1 MNLSIGLS
9 NGAVKNIVVDD
20 PLTTKIHIAMQISPD
35 NYVYWFS
42 LKNNSTDYPYL
53 SAYHYGYSDVM
64 FSLDKLEKNAG
75 YSTYE
80 IKRKAGVVSLVLTFY
95 DRSYLDK
102 FIGSTNIETDTHA
115 RRIMMRFFTDCEIT
129 DVAYSLVEKQWQAN
143 LITLGEIYNNQR
155 IITEQVTSLGRQL
168 DTAKADIYTN
178 RSVLNTVQ
186 TDLRTANKNIITVSN
201 GLEQEKEIMKK
212 ATNDIINL
220 DRVVGILMQAEKQI
234 VEEDTA
240 LAEAVLKIQ
249 TFLSNVQIATSD
261 SKKFIKFNA
270 TQITVPPK
278 DLLFEITQVQQKLE
292 SIKDQVNKLNNVQ
305 LTKVVNYKPKNTF
318 KF

>member
-1 MNLSIGLS
+1 MNLCIGLS

-20 PLTTKIHIAMQISPD
+20 PLVNKIHIAMQIVPD

-53 SAYHYGYSDVM
+53 SGYHYNYSDVL
-64 FSLDKLEKNAG
+64 FSYGREEKNVG
-75 YSTYE
+75 YSSYE
-80 IKRKAGVVSLVLTFY
+80 IKRKENLVSLILTFY
-95 DRSYLDK
+95 DRTYLDR
-102 FIGSTNIETDTHA
+102 FVGSVKIMTDTHA
-115 RRIMMRFFTDCEIT
+115 RRVMMRFFTDCDIS
-129 DVAYSLVEKQWQAN
+129 DVVWSEADKQWQGN
-143 LITLGEIYNNQR
+143 LITIGELFKNQQ
-155 IITEQVTSLGRQL
+155 IMADQIMSLGRQIE
-168 DTAKADIYTN
+168 TNKADIYTN
-178 RSVLNTVQ
+178 RNVLNSVQ

-261 SKKFIKFNA
+261 SKKFIKYNP

-278 DLLFEITQVQQKLE
+278 DLLFEIIQVQQKLE

-305 LTKVVNYKPKNTF
+305 LIKVVNYKPTNTF